1 MLGVD
6 RDSQFIGPGPDSG
19 EQEAARQNETA
30 PQINLYLPHSNPTI
44 KL

>member
-30 PQINLYLPHSNPTI
+30 PQINGKVNSKQNKT
-44 KL
+44 